1 MCGMTEQEDGT
12 YRQDRH
18 MNPYPFEVGKVGEDP
33 RVTEQARKQAKID
46 AQYSSYSGKTRRQL
60 TPEQR
65 QSLQADI
72 NQHAEQNNRESLA
85 AGQKPVW
92 KVDKDGNYYLLADP
106 NKEDWQYE
114 TYYKDPETGQMSTN
128 DNARG

>member
-18 MNPYPFEVGKVGEDP
+18 TNIRPFEIGRVGEDP
-33 RVTEQARKQAKID
+33 RVTEQARKQAMIG
-46 AQYSSYSGKTRRQL
+46 ASYNKGAPAGQKGSKYQL
-60 TPEQR
+60 TPEEQ
-65 QSLQADI
+65 QALQADW
-72 NQHAEQNNRESLA
+72 NQLGEQSNRESLA

-106 NKEDWQYE
+106 NKEDWEYE
-114 TYYKDPETGQMSTN
+114 TYSTN

>member
-1 MCGMTEQEDGT
+1 MTEQEDGT

-18 MNPYPFEVGKVGEDP
+18 TNVRPFEIGRVGEDP
-33 RVTEQARKQAKID
+33 RVTEQARQEAKIGSK
-46 AQYSSYSGKTRRQL
+46 YTSYSGKTMKQL
-60 TPEQR
+60 TPEQK

-72 NQHAEQNNRESLA
+72 NQHAEQSNRESLA